1 MLLGPSALG
10 WLGHLRA
17 CVLSNIFC
25 AQRPILKFLKSL
37 LLCMPRVSLA
47 AFLAPLTLCATRAA
61 AFCAG
66 H

>member
-10 WLGHLRA
+10 WLGHLRV

-37 LLCMPRVSLA
+37 LLCTP
-47 AFLAPLTLCATRAA
+47 
-61 AFCAG
+61 
-66 H
+66 